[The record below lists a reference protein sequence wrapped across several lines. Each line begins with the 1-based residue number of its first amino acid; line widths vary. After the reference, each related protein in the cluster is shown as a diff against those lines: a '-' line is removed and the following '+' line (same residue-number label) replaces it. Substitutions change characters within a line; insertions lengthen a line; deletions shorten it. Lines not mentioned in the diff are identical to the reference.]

1 MNNGPF
7 KHCIPACKNTM
18 DLWSLLNTLPDGL
31 AILDAE
37 GQIRYFNAAWK
48 RALGNSAKA
57 NQWFE
62 IGSNYLAG
70 FTFTFSPTN
79 TIAEAMATGLNEV
92 LSGKR
97 EQFSLDYPYFDLPDR
112 PSGRRM
118 GSWPGLADKPTEP
131 ELQPAQELEH
141 PPQKGPKVRYRWFMA
156 TLTSYAIE
164 GQPGVLV
171 QQQEITERKQ
181 AEATLR
187 ESEMRFRSLIVR
199 NSDAM
204 IVVDRNGIIRF
215 VNPAAERILGYSA
228 KILVDSEFGFPVV
241 AGETTEI
248 DVLCHGGTTAIA
260 EMRVVATEWEGDIAY
275 LASLQDITERKQT
288 EEALEQLKDRHEL
301 LLSSA
306 GEGIYGLDF
315 EGYITF
321 INPAAAS
328 MVGYKPEDLVGKSFQ
343 LLLGPPQLGPEEP
356 EREKLL
362 VQSQILTTIRDGAVH
377 RVADECFWRKDG
389 TAFPVEYASNPIRE
403 RGKLV
408 GAVVTF
414 RDITDQKQS
423 ESKLKKAQAELER
436 KVQERTVE
444 LRGVVD
450 RLFFELIERMR
461 ARDALHEAERFTR
474 SILDS
479 LATHIA
485 VLNEN
490 GTIIAVNKAWLGF
503 AESNPPVSTN
513 IAEGANYLQVCDS
526 ATGPCAEEAS
536 IFAMGIRDVLRGER
550 DNFRLEYPCHS
561 AFEQR
566 WFAGQVLRLLGEGPV
581 RVVVA
586 HENIT
591 ERKLMEEALRQSE
604 ERYRSVIEAMS
615 EGIILQNAAEAVT
628 AWNASAKRILGYNRE
643 QMANNLIQNIQQ
655 NAIHEDE
662 TPFLEADLPASIT
675 LRSGKPQYNVIIG
688 VLQPHTQHRV
698 WLSINTQPL
707 FRAQE
712 SLPYAVV
719 SSFSDITDRKK
730 AEQALRESE
739 ARYRIV
745 SELTSDYAYA
755 LSLQPDKTIVLEWFT
770 DALNRIC
777 GFGAEERVTYNDW
790 LNLVHPAD
798 REITQQRHQTL
809 RKGQAEMQEYRIL
822 KRNGEVRWLRGYERP
837 VWDAEQQR
845 VVLIYGAAQDI
856 TERKQAEEALTQAR
870 EAAETAT
877 RAKSEFLA
885 NMSHEIRTPL
895 NAILGMT
902 TLLLDTEL
910 NPEQRDFV
918 ETTRISS
925 DVLLTIINDILDFS
939 KIEAGKLELEH
950 QPFDLRVCIEE
961 ALELVASKVAEKNLD
976 LAYIVDDLTPNLLV
990 GDVTRLRQILMNLLS
1005 NAVKFTNA
1013 GEVVITVV
1021 ARPLEASN
1029 YRLHLTVRDT
1039 GIGIPGPQIERLFR
1053 SFSQADSSM
1062 TRKYGGTGL
1071 GLAISKHL
1079 VEMMGGTLWVESE
1092 VGQGSTF
1099 HFTILAEALPTDQ
1112 ASLVALG
1119 ENSRTYQPQLA
1130 GRQVLIVDGNATN
1143 RFVLAH
1149 QVQAW
1154 GMYPWVAA
1162 SGSEALTWLQRGES
1176 FDVAIFDLRTIEING
1191 KTLTATLWNQKT
1203 KLPLVLLI
1211 PLVTKGQKGYL
1222 LEQTP
1227 QFNELNIIAMLT
1239 KPVKP
1244 SYLYDALMN
1253 ALNLALLPQVQGRA
1267 GGDSSTESPLGKLKP
1282 RFSLID
1288 PQTAQQCPLRILLA
1302 EDNAVNQKVALRL
1315 LERLG
1320 YRADVAANG
1329 LEVLEALEWRHYDV
1343 ILMDVQMPEMD
1354 GLEATQRIR
1363 SLWPEGR
1370 QPRIIAMTAHAF
1382 QGDRER
1388 CLAIGM
1394 NDHISKPVRVEE
1406 LVRALTATP
1415 SLPLLSLPLAN
1426 SGNSSGSV
1434 FQQRGQTGNRQ
1445 GTEPETGTFPSLP
1458 VPSGAEGREVNK
1470 TDKQERGQIP
1480 NGQAGKRPGT
1490 LPPIASEVTAGLPT
1504 SPLLDFATFEILRLA
1519 LGEDS
1524 PEIIAELI
1532 TIYLHDTPK
1541 IIANL
1546 HFALTKQDANLLTRA
1561 AHSLKST
1568 SAQLGVIALA
1578 NAGKQ
1583 LELLGRAFTFEGV
1596 SDLLSFIETIWPQVQ
1611 RVLLSNVP
1619 PSKLS
1624 PLTPQPN
1631 LRDELSAIAPDLP
1644 TMPSS
1649 KD

>member
-1 MNNGPF
+1 LGNLGQGEGKHSMNNGPF
-7 KHCIPACKNTM
+7 KHCIPNCKQPM
-18 DLWSLLNTLPDGL
+18 DLWSLLDTLPDGL

-48 RALGNSAKA
+48 RALENSANA

-62 IGSNYLAG
+62 LGSNYLAG

-79 TIAEAMATGLNEV
+79 AIAEAMAVGLTEV
-92 LSGKR
+92 LRGQR
-97 EQFSLDYPYFDLPDR
+97 AQFSLDYPYFDLLTQP
-112 PSGRRM
+112 PSK
-118 GSWPGLADKPTEP
+118 A
-131 ELQPAQELEH
+131 
-141 PPQKGPKVRYRWFMA
+141 PKLRQRWFMA
-156 TLTSYAIE
+156 TLTPYTIE
-164 GQPGVLV
+164 GQPGILV

-204 IVVDRNGIIRF
+204 IVVDRSGVIRF

-228 KILVDSEFGFPVV
+228 RVLVNSEFGFPVV

-321 INPAAAS
+321 INPAAAN
-328 MVGYKPEDLVGKSFQ
+328 MVGYMPEDLVGKSFQ
-343 LLLGPPQLGPEEP
+343 LLLGPPQIGPEEP
-356 EREKLL
+356 EKEKRL
-362 VQSQILTTIRDGAVH
+362 VQSPILTTIREGAVH
-377 RVADECFWRKDG
+377 RVADESFWRKDG
-389 TAFPVEYASNPIRE
+389 TSFPVEYASNPIRE
-403 RGKLV
+403 RGRLV

-414 RDITDQKQS
+414 RDITAQKQA
-423 ESKLKKAQAELER
+423 EGTLKKAQAELER

-485 VLNEN
+485 VLNEK
-490 GTIIAVNKAWLGF
+490 GFIIAVNKAWLGF
-503 AESNPPVSTN
+503 AESNPPVITN
-513 IAEGANYLQVCDS
+513 IAEGANYLQVCDN
-526 ATGPCAEEAS
+526 ATGPCAEEAGN
-536 IFAMGIRDVLRGER
+536 FAVGIRDVLRGEK

-561 AFEQR
+561 PSEQR

-615 EGIILQNAAEAVT
+615 EGIILQNAAGAVT
-628 AWNASAKRILGYNRE
+628 AWNASAKWILGYNRE
-643 QMANNLIQNIQQ
+643 QMAHNLIQNIQQ

-662 TPFLEADLPASIT
+662 RPFLETDLPASIT
-675 LRSGKPQYNVIIG
+675 LRSGKPQYNVVLG
-688 VLQPHTQHRV
+688 VLRPHSQHRI

-712 SLPYAVV
+712 PLPYAVV

-755 LSLQPDKTIVLEWFT
+755 LSLQPDETIVLEWFT

-777 GFGAEERVTYNDW
+777 GFGPEERVTYTAW

-798 REITQQRHQTL
+798 RELIQQRHHPLASSGNL

-822 KRNGEVRWLRGYERP
+822 TRNGEIRWLRGYERP
-837 VWDAEQQR
+837 VWDAKQQR
-845 VVLIYGAAQDI
+845 VGLIYGAAQDI

-939 KIEAGKLELEH
+939 KIESGKLELEH

-976 LAYIVDDLTPNLLV
+976 LAYIVDDLTPSLLV

-1005 NAVKFTNA
+1005 NAVKFTDA
-1013 GEVVITVV
+1013 GEVVITVM

-1029 YRLHLTVRDT
+1029 YRLHLAVRDT
-1039 GIGIPGPQIERLFR
+1039 GIGIPGPKIERLFR

-1092 VGQGSTF
+1092 VGKGSTF
-1099 HFTILAEALPTDQ
+1099 HFTILAEALPTGQ

-1119 ENSRTYQPQLA
+1119 ENPRTYQAQLA
-1130 GRQVLIVDGNATN
+1130 GRQVLIIDGNATN

-1191 KTLTATLWNQKT
+1191 NTLTATLWNQKT
-1203 KLPLVLLI
+1203 KMPLVLLI

-1253 ALNLALLPQVQGRA
+1253 ALHPALPQIQGRA
-1267 GGDSSTESPLGKLKP
+1267 GGDNPPEAPSGKPKLRTP
-1282 RFSLID
+1282 LID
-1288 PQTAQQCPLRILLA
+1288 PQTAQQYPLRILLA

-1388 CLAIGM
+1388 CLTVGM
-1394 NDHISKPVRVEE
+1394 NDHISKPIRVEE
-1406 LVRALTATP
+1406 LVKALTATP
-1415 SLPLLSLPLAN
+1415 SLPLLPLA
-1426 SGNSSGSV
+1426 SSGS
-1434 FQQRGQTGNRQ
+1434 
-1445 GTEPETGTFPSLP
+1445 
-1458 VPSGAEGREVNK
+1458 PSGFAAPSWRE
-1470 TDKQERGQIP
+1470 Q
-1480 NGQAGKRPGT
+1480 NGQAGKRSEAVPETGQ
-1490 LPPIASEVTAGLPT
+1490 LPPPPVASGAAGRGGSQRGKRERAKVQNGQAGKSLAASPPVVSESIEGLAL
-1504 SPLLDFATFEILRLA
+1504 SPLFDSATFESLCLM

-1524 PEIIAELI
+1524 PEIIAELL

-1546 HFALTKQDANLLTRA
+1546 HLALTKQDACLLTRA

-1568 SAQLGVIALA
+1568 SAQLGVTALA
-1578 NAGKQ
+1578 DVGKQ
-1583 LELLGRAFTFEGV
+1583 LELLGRALTFEGV
-1596 SDLLSFIETIWPQVQ
+1596 PDLLSFLETSWPQVQ
-1611 RVLLSNVP
+1611 RILLSYVP
-1619 PSKLS
+1619 LPKL
-1624 PLTPQPN
+1624 PLLSPQPN
-1631 LRDELSAIAPDLP
+1631 LRDELSAIAPDRP
-1644 TMPSS
+1644 TMPNS